1 MNEFKKVMEP
11 LQVKN
16 TVFRNRLVFPAVVT
30 NYATSEGFV
39 SKGLVDFHCAIAQNV
54 GLDIVEATPVR
65 DKGGV
70 WDTQV
75 CAFDDKYI
83 YGLARLAE
91 AIRSNGAVAVLQI
104 YDAGARSGVGGRIA
118 IPFAPSKIPAG
129 IIGNYDSVE
138 MTVEDIKCLVEA
150 FSNAAMRAFKA
161 GFKGVEIHGAH
172 GYLINAFL
180 TPYLNKRTDE
190 YGGGLENRA
199 RFLLEIVQAIKETVP
214 KGFLIICRINGD
226 EPFENGT
233 KIDDAKKIAILLDN
247 AGCDIVSV
255 SAIARKIPVKLPTGE
270 RFIYTT
276 CVPSKKHKDGCYL
289 DYAEQIKRVVKVP
302 VIAVGKIRSLAMAE
316 KILLDGKADLTAL
329 ARVLIADPEMPRK
342 ELEGRKDEISLCT
355 EELKCML
362 SIVAGK
368 PMECKQNPALPPRNI
383 TERA

>member
-1 MNEFKKVMEP
+1 MNELKKVTEP

-39 SKGLVDFHCAIAQNV
+39 SKGLVDFHYAIAQNV
-54 GLDIVEATPVR
+54 GLDIVEATLVR

-83 YGLARLAE
+83 HGLARLAE

-104 YDAGARSGVGGRIA
+104 YDAGARSGVGGRVA

-138 MTVEDIKCLVEA
+138 MTVEDIKRLVEA
-150 FSNAAMRAFKA
+150 FSDAAMRAFKA
-161 GFKGVEIHGAH
+161 GFNGVEIHGAH

-214 KGFLIICRINGD
+214 KDFLIICRINGD

-233 KIDDAKKIAILLDN
+233 KIDDAKKTAVLLDN
-247 AGCDIVSV
+247 AGCDIISV

-316 KILLDGKADLTAL
+316 KILLNGKADLTAL

-342 ELEGRKDEISLCT
+342 ELEGRKDEISLCK

-362 SIVAGK
+362 TIVAGK
-368 PMECKQNPALPPRNI
+368 PMECIQNSALPPRDI
-383 TERA
+383 TVQA

>member
-1 MNEFKKVMEP
+1 
-11 LQVKN
+11 
-16 TVFRNRLVFPAVVT
+16 VFPAVVT

-39 SKGLVDFHCAIAQNV
+39 SKGLVDFHSAIAQNV
-54 GLDIVEATPVR
+54 GLDIVEATLVR

-75 CAFDDKYI
+75 CVFDDKYI
-83 YGLARLAE
+83 RGLARLAE
-91 AIRSNGAVAVLQI
+91 AIRSNGAAAVLQI
-104 YDAGARSGVGGRIA
+104 YDAGARSGVGGRVA

-138 MTVEDIKCLVEA
+138 MTVEDIKRLVEA
-150 FSNAAMRAFKA
+150 FSDAAMRAFKA
-161 GFKGVEIHGAH
+161 GFNGVEIHGAH

-214 KGFLIICRINGD
+214 KDFLIICRINGD

-342 ELEGRKDEISLCT
+342 ELEGRKDEISLCR

-362 SIVAGK
+362 TIVAGK
-368 PMECKQNPALPPRNI
+368 PMECIQNSALPPRDI
-383 TERA
+383 TVQA